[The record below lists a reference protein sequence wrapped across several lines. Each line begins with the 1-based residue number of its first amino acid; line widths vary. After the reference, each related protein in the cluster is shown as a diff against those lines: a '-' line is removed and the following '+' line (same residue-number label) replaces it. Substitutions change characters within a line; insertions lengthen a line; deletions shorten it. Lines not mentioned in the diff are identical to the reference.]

1 MRGRREKN
9 ATIEE
14 KVEDESDDATWCGVV
29 ALPCGG
35 EWLSIGA
42 VSFTGSS

>member
-1 MRGRREKN
+1 MRGRWEKN

-29 ALPCGG
+29 ELTCGG